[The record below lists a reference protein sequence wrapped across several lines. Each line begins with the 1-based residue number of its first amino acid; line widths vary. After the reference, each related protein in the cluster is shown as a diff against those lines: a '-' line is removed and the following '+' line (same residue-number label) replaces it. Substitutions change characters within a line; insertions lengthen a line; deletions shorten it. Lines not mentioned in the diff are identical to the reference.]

1 MEQFSAIN
9 ESVKKLAIEVVESTN
24 PVNVVYGK
32 VVSISPLKINI
43 DNKLILGN
51 NQLVLTRNV
60 TDFYTDMTV
69 NHLTENRSGGSGDSA
84 FSSHNHGYV
93 GRKTFLIH
101 NSLIVG
107 DEVLLL
113 RVQGG
118 QKYVVIDRLGG

>member
-32 VVSISPLKINI
+32 VVSSSPLKINI

-69 NHLTENRSGGSGDSA
+69 DHLTENKSGGSGDSA

-93 GRKTFLIH
+93 GRKIFLIH